1 MRGFAILMVLALAA
15 CNVQQP
21 VAVPPGPVGQVV
33 APAPAPRPD
42 GRMAARN
49 FISVIETVEP
59 VAERECRMRTRG
71 VNCDYV
77 IAVDSRPESPPNA
90 FQTVGEDGRPIVGFT
105 IALIAEARNV
115 DELAFILGHEAA
127 HHIEGHID
135 RGRQSAYQ
143 GAVLAGI
150 LATVGGVGPEQI
162 REAQNI
168 GASIGARRYSKTFE
182 LEADALG
189 TIIAARAGYDPVRGA
204 QYFARTP
211 DPGNAFLGTHPPNA
225 QRIETVRR
233 VAAGL

>member
-1 MRGFAILMVLALAA
+1 MRALAILMAFGLSA
-15 CNVQQP
+15 CVVQP
-21 VAVPPGPVGQVV
+21 VAAPPPPQGAVISGPR
-33 APAPAPRPD
+33 AD

-49 FISVIETVEP
+49 FIQVVETVEP
-59 VAERECRMRTRG
+59 VAERECLLRTRG

-77 IAVDSRPESPPNA
+77 IVVDSRPQLPPNA
-90 FQTVGEDGRPIVGFT
+90 FQTRGEDGRPIVGFT

-135 RGRQSAYQ
+135 RGRQSAYE

-150 LATVGGVGPEQI
+150 LASLGGATASGV
-162 REAQNI
+162 REAQNF
-168 GASIGARRYSKTFE
+168 GASVGARRFSKEFE

-189 TIIAARAGYDPVRGA
+189 TVIAARAGYDPVRGA

-211 DPGNAFLGTHPPNA
+211 DPGNRFLGTHPPNQ
-225 QRIETVRR
+225 QRIDTVRR

>member
-1 MRGFAILMVLALAA
+1 MRCLAILMVLALGA

-21 VAVPPGPVGQVV
+21 VGVFVPP
-33 APAPAPRPD
+33 APMSDAPSPLD

-49 FISVIETVEP
+49 FINVVETVEP
-59 VAERECRMRTRG
+59 VAEQECRTRTTG

-77 IAVDSRPESPPNA
+77 IVVDSRPEVPPNA
-90 FQTVGEDGRPIVGFT
+90 FQTIGEDGRPIVGFT
-105 IALIAEARNV
+105 IALIAEARNA

-127 HHIEGHID
+127 HHIRGHIE
-135 RGRQSAYQ
+135 RGRASAYQ

-150 LATVGGVGPEQI
+150 LATVGGGSPE
-162 REAQNI
+162 RVRAAQEF
-168 GASIGARRYSKTFE
+168 GAGIGARRYSKDFE

-189 TIIAARAGYDPVRGA
+189 TVIAARAGYDPVNGA

-225 QRIETVRR
+225 QRIATVRQ
-233 VAAGL
+233 VASGL